1 MRLLKIGNKT
11 ISTPII
17 DILKSIRNQLT
28 NGKLRDIRPRGN
40 NIRVTCPFHSNGL
53 EKTAASD
60 IYIGDDE
67 DIEYGFFRCFV
78 CNCKGPF
85 YHFVAEC
92 FDATDEWA
100 KEWLIDNF
108 SDGIIEYQIDLPEI
122 ILDKNSKKV
131 NYLDENCLTNFESFH
146 PYMIKRKLTQKVIDT
161 FEIKYDPKSRSLV
174 FPVRDETG
182 KLLMLTRRSVDNK
195 NFLIDNDKEKPLY
208 LLYYILQHNIKEF
221 LITEAQI
228 DCLTSW
234 GYGFP
239 AVATIGNPSNH
250 QLELLNKSGV
260 RVLYLAFDQDQAG
273 ERFKNTVISKLRKD
287 IIIIPVQFPEGYKD
301 INDLENRDQFYD
313 CIEKAE
319 KNI

>member
-17 DILKSIRNQLT
+17 DILKSIRSQLR
-28 NGKLRDIRPRGN
+28 NGKLRDIKPREN

-78 CNCKGPF
+78 CNSKGPF

-108 SDGIIEYQIDLPEI
+108 SDGLIEYQIDLPEI
-122 ILDKNSKKV
+122 TLDKSVKKI

-161 FEIKYDPKSRSLV
+161 FEIKYDSKSRSLV
-174 FPVRDETG
+174 FPVRDEKG

-195 NFLIDNDKEKPLY
+195 NFLIDKNKEKPLY

-228 DCLTSW
+228 DALTSW

-239 AVATIGNPSNH
+239 AVATIGNPSDH
-250 QLELLNKSGV
+250 QIDLLNKSGV
-260 RVLYLAFDQDQAG
+260 RILYLAFDKDEWG
-273 ERFKNTVISKLRKD
+273 EKFKNRLLSEIRKD
-287 IIIIPVQFPEGYKD
+287 IIVIPINFPEGYKD
-301 INDLENRDQFYD
+301 INDLENRDQFYN